1 MAYHAL
7 LTENTEV
14 AKAQQVLDA
23 ERAALSYLPQSVTA
37 RFTAWESTARAAVAD
52 GKPIPPRPAVA
63 VTEADMREAR
73 TRVQLAEGN
82 LDDVRLKV
90 ADDVEKALFARQD
103 VILRE
108 LAKVTATLADR
119 SYELMTLG
127 HTASLLDTA
136 RNLTTGPEGREHMTG
151 NLGPVDVLKH
161 VIAGGTFLDV
171 RSATPGPAGG
181 AR

>member
-23 ERAALSYLPQSVTA
+23 ERATLRDLPQSVTT
-37 RFTAWESTARAAVAD
+37 RFEAWESTARTAVAE
-52 GKPIPPRPAVA
+52 GKRIPWRPAQT
-63 VTEADMREAR
+63 VTESDMRDAR

-90 ADDVEKALFARQD
+90 ADDVEKAVFARQD
-103 VILRE
+103 AILRE
-108 LAKVTATLADR
+108 LAKVIATLTDR

-136 RNLTTGPEGREHMTG
+136 RNLKTGPEGRLHMTG

-161 VIAGGTFLDV
+161 VIAGETFLDV